1 MYKNNFV
8 VTIKNKGN
16 FLREYEDQVLLPFDN
31 EYSLWF
37 KNLNSLRVAISVE
50 IDGSDVLNGNHIIIS
65 PYNTLELEG
74 FMNGNSV
81 KNKFKFIRRIKEIEE
96 YRGIKPEDGLIVIK
110 FWFEKQY
117 PKYTMTV
124 TSSPWKYTPWYPY
137 NPHYWDE
144 WNSHGWRKDW
154 QYPEPI
160 ITHYSFGTANN
171 LSGTNAINSVSCN
184 YVDNGSSDPGITVK
198 GSESNQNFTDT
209 YFNYDEQ
216 AGTIILKLVGKTDNQ
231 KEVTTPI
238 FSRVKM
244 VCENC
249 GLKNSSQ
256 YRFCPRCGTALF

>member
-37 KNLNSLRVAISVE
+37 KNLNSLCVAISVE

-65 PYNTLELEG
+65 PNSTLELEG
-74 FMNGNSV
+74 FMDGNSV

-96 YRGIKPEDGLIVIK
+96 YRGVKPEDGLIVIK

-117 PKYTMTV
+117 PSYTIAT
-124 TSSPWKYTPWYPY
+124 TPTPWKYIPWYPY
-137 NPHYWDE
+137 PYRPCIND
-144 WNSHGWRKDW
+144 WNWHPTVWTYTTGN
-154 QYPEPI
+154 
-160 ITHYSFGTANN
+160 T
-171 LSGTNAINSVSCN
+171 SGNIKADSVSCN
-184 YVDNGSSDPGITVK
+184 YLSNSSSDPGITVR
-198 GSESNQNFTDT
+198 GSESNQNFTNT

-216 AGTIILKLVGKTDNQ
+216 EGTIILKLVGKTDNQ
-231 KEVTTPI
+231 EEVVTPI
-238 FSRVKM
+238 FSKTKM